1 MKTTNR
7 RQVLGQLAAAGAGGL
22 LGLHGLAHAQAQAY
36 PSKPILVVVGYPPG
50 SATDFIARLLGPKM
64 AEGLGQSMVIENR
77 PGASGVVAAA
87 AVARA
92 APDGYTIMASVPG
105 PTSAARAVF
114 RDKLQYSPETDLVP
128 IGLVGV
134 APLVLTTT
142 PATGIK
148 TAADF
153 IALARST
160 SGGVN
165 IGSYGV
171 ASPSHFAIEMMRT
184 QSKIPLVHVPHSG
197 PAAMQSALLGG
208 VVPVTMDSVTAA
220 LPQINSGKMIPLAVT
235 SARRSAMLPNVP
247 TTAEAGLGPIE
258 MVGWVGFHAPK
269 GTPPEII
276 QKLNAELNRVL
287 AIPDIRQQLGT
298 RIEISGGSPAVFAAH
313 LKSETERLNRITAD
327 GNLTFQ

>member
-1 MKTTNR
+1 MKSNSR
-7 RQVLGQLAAAGAGGL
+7 RLVLGLVGAACLGGL
-22 LGLHGLAHAQAQAY
+22 TAAAQAQAPAY

-50 SATDFIARLLGPKM
+50 SATDFIARLVGPKM
-64 AEGLGQSMVIENR
+64 AEGLGQSLVIENR
-77 PGASGVVAAA
+77 PGASGVVAAG

-114 RDKLQYSPETDLVP
+114 RDKLQYSPETDLIP

-142 PATGIK
+142 PNSGIK

-153 IALARST
+153 LAAARST
-160 SGGVN
+160 AGGLN

-171 ASPSHFAIEMMRT
+171 ASPSHFAIEMLRT
-184 QSKIPLVHVPHSG
+184 QSKVPLVHVPHSG
-197 PAAMQSALLGG
+197 PAAMQSALLSS
-208 VVPVTMDSVTAA
+208 VIPVSMDSVTSV
-220 LPQINSGKMIPLAVT
+220 LPHVNSGKMIPLAVT
-235 SARRSAMLPNVP
+235 TARRSAMMPNVP
-247 TTAEAGLGPIE
+247 TMAEAGLGPVE

-269 GTPPEII
+269 GTPPEIV

-287 AIPDIRQQLGT
+287 SLPDIRQQLGT
-298 RIEISGGSPAVFAAH
+298 RIELVGGSPAVFAAH